1 MPPSIQFPPVA
12 SGWYF
17 PSIRELSTLCSGWQN
32 VWVDSGTYG
41 GTDTSGSNID
51 IINEKLSALSA
62 SGIDAAKITG
72 TVYWSSSVYQ
82 YNEKIA
88 LTVYMI
94 SGNVNMDRKDLVSHP
109 IRAVLAF

>member
-1 MPPSIQFPPVA
+1 MKT
-12 SGWYF
+12 
-17 PSIRELSTLCSGWQN
+17 IRLVCIGCRCR
-32 VWVDSGTYG
+32 
-41 GTDTSGSNID
+41 
-51 IINEKLSALSA
+51 
-62 SGIDAAKITG
+62 KITG

-109 IRAVLAF
+109 IRAVLAFSTGNEHEPMTGRNCPAESVEETL